1 MKEKPI
7 LNDVL
12 KITFKNGN
20 ILSDGGSKNE

>member
-7 LNDVL
+7 SDGVL

-20 ILSDGGSKNE
+20 ILSDGGSSNE